1 MFDQAGSGIQEGSGV
16 EEGVSSALAALR
28 VGLNAPLALEAG
40 LLDDY
45 RRLVVEQRRLAAREL
60 DLLAEIDATHAAVQ
74 VAGHTTSGF
83 VAEVSGC
90 TASVAR
96 RRVRH
101 SERLTQPRWA
111 PLADALRSGRIG
123 VAHVEVLLHAAN
135 PRIED
140 AVTTLLPEL
149 LQLAEVATFTRFAR
163 EVRGIA
169 HRLDQD
175 GGYDPN
181 ADPDS
186 NRLRMSTGP
195 DGSLHLEV
203 DLVGELALMVRA
215 VIDAA
220 TEAVRNRYRADHKA
234 TVSPD
239 GTGGL
244 PVPSLSRCAAE
255 GLADVLQRGAGVADD
270 DEVLLH
276 PDAVVVLRPTETG
289 DLLDA
294 EITDILGNPLPRAL
308 TSYILAAG
316 NMWPI
321 EFSEDG
327 DPLRAGTKVRFA
339 TPQQRRALA
348 VRDGGCVFPGCTRKA
363 EQTDAHHVEWWH
375 EHDGRC
381 PPDCELE
388 GPTNIEN
395 LASLCRHHHRVTHR
409 PRWTMQLRTDVAGTH
424 FTWTT
429 PTGDTIYSQRHGIT
443 TRPPQSE
450 CAGS

>member
-1 MFDQAGSGIQEGSGV
+1 MFDQAGSGVQEEGSSV
-16 EEGVSSALAALR
+16 LAELR
-28 VGLNAPLALEAG
+28 ARLNAPLALEAG

-45 RRLVVEQRRLAAREL
+45 RCLVAEQRRLAAREL
-60 DLLAEIDATHAAVQ
+60 ELLSEIDATHAAVE

-90 TASVAR
+90 TSGAAR

-111 PLADALRSGRIG
+111 PLADALRSGRVG
-123 VAHVEVLLHAAN
+123 LGHAEVLLHAAN

-140 AVTTLLPEL
+140 AVTVLLPEL
-149 LQLAEVATFTRFAR
+149 LDLAGVATFTRFTR

-169 HRLDQD
+169 HRLDTD

-220 TEAVRNRYRADHKA
+220 AETVRSRYRADHKA
-234 TVSPD
+234 TVGPD

-244 PVPSLSRCAAE
+244 PVPPLSRCAAE
-255 GLADVLQRGAGVADD
+255 GLAEVLQRGAGVADD

-276 PDAVVVLRPTETG
+276 PDAVVILHPAEG
-289 DLLDA
+289 GEDLLDA
-294 EITDILGNPLPRAL
+294 EITDILGNPLPRPL
-308 TSYILAAG
+308 TSYVVAAG

-321 EFSEDG
+321 EFNQDG
-327 DPLRAGTKVRFA
+327 DPLRAGTRVRFA
-339 TPQQRRALA
+339 TAQQRRALA

-375 EHDGRC
+375 EHDSRC

-388 GPTNIEN
+388 GPTDIEN
-395 LASLCRHHHRVTHR
+395 LALLCRHHHRVTHR
-409 PRWTMQLRTDVAGTH
+409 PRWTMQPRTDAAGTC

-443 TRPPQSE
+443 TRAPQSE
-450 CAGS
+450 HRTPCR